1 MTSRQKCAKIQNTQ
15 LVIFGPFLGD
25 EHIEFPGQDT
35 ELLFPCTALKKVNTV
50 DGPDPSI
57 DHWHLIAYA
66 CAALKE
72 QNSKHTSTLE
82 LH

>member
-57 DHWHLIAYA
+57 DHWRGI
-66 CAALKE
+66 
-72 QNSKHTSTLE
+72 
-82 LH
+82 